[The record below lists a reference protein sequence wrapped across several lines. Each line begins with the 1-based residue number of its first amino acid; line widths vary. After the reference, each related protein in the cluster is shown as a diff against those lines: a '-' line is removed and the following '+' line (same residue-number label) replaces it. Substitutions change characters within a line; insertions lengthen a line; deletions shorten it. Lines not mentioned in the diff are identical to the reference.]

1 VQDIIKK
8 ASRKHAPKSPY
19 VSPKQFVLEGFES
32 PFDRRLNPMN
42 RWVKL
47 AKLIP
52 WDDLCNIYRKAFK
65 VKATGRPDL
74 NPRIVTGAIIIK
86 HLCNLDDRET
96 VDQISE
102 NVYMQ
107 YFLGYSSFNDQKP
120 FDPSLFVDFQKRLGL
135 EQMNAIN
142 ERIGKIKE
150 ELTDPEPINTEE
162 ETEGLPPG
170 VQQGPTGNLIV
181 DATACPQDIAYP
193 TDLDLLN
200 SSREKSE
207 ELLDVVFGQ
216 SKSKTKPRNY
226 REIAR

>member
-1 VQDIIKK
+1 MKE
-8 ASRKHAPKSPY
+8 ALRKHAPKSPY
-19 VSPKQFVLEGFES
+19 VSPKHLVLEEFES

-42 RWVKL
+42 KWVKL

-52 WDDLCNIYRKAFK
+52 WDYLCNIHRKVFK

-74 NPRIVTGAIIIK
+74 NPRIVIGAIIIK
-86 HLCNLDDRET
+86 HLCNLDDMET

-107 YFLGYSSFNDQKP
+107 YFLGYSSSNDQKP
-120 FDPSLFVDFQKRLGL
+120 FDPSLFVDFRKRLGL

-150 ELTDPEPINTEE
+150 DLTDPEPINTEE

-170 VQQGPTGNLIV
+170 GQQGPTGSLIV
-181 DATACPQDIAYP
+181 DATACPQDITYT

-200 SSREKSE
+200 FSREKSE

-226 REIAR
+226 R